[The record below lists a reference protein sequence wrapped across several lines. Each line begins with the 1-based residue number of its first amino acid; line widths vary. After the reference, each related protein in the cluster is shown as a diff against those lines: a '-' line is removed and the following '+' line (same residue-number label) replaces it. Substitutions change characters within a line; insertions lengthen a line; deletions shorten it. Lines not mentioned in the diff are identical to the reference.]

1 MSKEMINK
9 LELRE
14 LTHDDQIKACITHSI
29 NTLKDLLT
37 TKYTRTTWENP
48 SFPEG
53 ESIVYA
59 ESIKEKI
66 EELKI
71 TLTNYK

>member
-14 LTHDDQIKACITHSI
+14 LTHDDKMKLCITHSI
-29 NTLKDLLT
+29 NTLKDLLKNNT
-37 TKYTRTTWENP
+37 ITIWDN
-48 SFPEG
+48 PEG
-53 ESIVYA
+53 FDCVGVET
-59 ESIKEKI
+59 IKEKI

-71 TLTNYK
+71 TLTKTK

>member
-1 MSKEMINK
+1 MSKETINK

-14 LTHDDQIKACITHSI
+14 LTHDDQMKACITHSI
-29 NTLKDLLT
+29 NTLKDLLKNNT
-37 TKYTRTTWENP
+37 ITTWDNP
-48 SFPEG
+48 SQGFKCVDVET
-53 ESIVYA
+53 
-59 ESIKEKI
+59 IKEKI